1 MGIFFEIYS
10 SPRYNF
16 LRMSNTN
23 PSKLRERQTAPL
35 PGLSETIPTNLTAQ
49 RKRLIGR
56 HREIAALRSLLL
68 RDDIN
73 LVSITGSGGAGK
85 TTLATSVASSVME
98 SFPSGVFF
106 IDLEPLNDASQ
117 ILPAIFQ
124 TLKLREESNHSLQET
139 LNDFFS
145 RRAILLVLDNF
156 EHLMGGAKLAGE
168 LLETHTL
175 LKMLVTSR
183 EPLRLRHEQ
192 VFPLEPLSNDDAV
205 ELFTQ
210 RARALNPNFSPVGE
224 NAEAVSRICHQL
236 DGLPL
241 AIELA
246 AQRISIFTPQS
257 LLARLQ
263 SSDAGTV
270 APLKAEPTVLDFLTS
285 KTRDLPTRHQA
296 LGNTIAWSYGLLNEY
311 EQHVLRV
318 ASMFQGG
325 FSLRALEKTIGGDEA
340 SLLEAIASLVDKN
353 LLKTVE
359 TPLSESRFSMLNTI
373 REFAWAQMLQHE
385 NIHALREKYLDY
397 YHGLAR
403 DAELGFRSKEQVYWL
418 DTIDVE
424 NANLQVALGWGM
436 AAEFGSEIWNK
447 GIDILA
453 HLQRYWLLR
462 GHFATGAQWQERARA
477 IIDAQFNM
485 LGDED
490 APIFLLEQRG
500 RVYGLSGYLH
510 WIMGRY
516 HGAKKLLQISLDIF
530 QSLGDESKLWE
541 AMNSVAVN
549 LEYMGEFEQSR
560 EYYRRALYITQKI
573 GDRWQEMRLLI
584 NTGNACIGLGDFDE
598 GQTHLQSALT
608 LARELGDDYYVAAC
622 FQGIGYLE
630 FRQKRF
636 ARAESS
642 LRQSLA
648 LFEKMDVPFIYVWT
662 VVSLA
667 RVLAES
673 DRHAETSALLIQ
685 SIQLAEFQKDRN
697 LYRTMLE
704 TFVAFCIS
712 LRKWEEAAQFLG
724 CMEESFS
731 GENDVI
737 APVDQVI
744 FQNLI
749 KHVQEMITAVAFVK
763 AKRIGAEMDVQHA
776 FDLAVSI
783 CNETLTGKPLTPP
796 IDDPLTMR
804 EREVLILLAKG
815 RSNAEISQELVV
827 VEKTVEKH
835 VANILRKLAV
845 KNRTEAAA
853 WAVEH
858 GIK

>member
-1 MGIFFEIYS
+1 MRDS
-10 SPRYNF
+10 SQ
-16 LRMSNTN
+16 LS
-23 PSKLRERQTAPL
+23 ERRTAPL
-35 PGLSETIPTNLTAQ
+35 PGLSDTIPTNLTAQ
-49 RKRLIGR
+49 RSRLIGR
-56 HREIAALRSLLL
+56 HREVAALRSLLL
-68 RDDIN
+68 RDDTN

-85 TTLATSVASSVME
+85 TTLALSVASNIME

-106 IDLEPLNDASQ
+106 VDLEPLNDASQ

-124 TLKLREESNHSLQET
+124 TLKLREEQNRLLKDT
-139 LNDFFS
+139 LHDFFG

-156 EHLMGGAKLAGE
+156 EHLMDGAMVVGD

-175 LKMLVTSR
+175 LKILITSR

-192 VFPLEPLSNDDAV
+192 VFPLEPLPNEEAI
-205 ELFTQ
+205 ELFIQ
-210 RARALNPNFSPVGE
+210 RARALNPNFFPTGE
-224 NAEAVSRICHQL
+224 NAEAVSKICSQL

-246 AQRISIFTPQS
+246 AQRISIFSPQS

-263 SSDAGTV
+263 SPDLGLQKPSTI
-270 APLKAEPTVLDFLTS
+270 EPTVLDILTS

-296 LGNTIAWSYGLLNEY
+296 LSNTIAWSYGLLNEK
-311 EQHVLRV
+311 EKQVLRV
-318 ASMFQGG
+318 TSLFQGG
-325 FSLRALEKTIGGDEA
+325 FSLRALKSIVGGG
-340 SLLEAIASLVDKN
+340 EAILIDALTSLVDKN
-353 LLKTVE
+353 LLRTVE
-359 TPLSESRFSMLNTI
+359 SSLPEPRFTMLNTI

-385 NIHALREKYLDY
+385 NIQGLREKYLDY

-436 AAEFGSEIWNK
+436 AAEFGSDIWNK

-477 IIDAQFNM
+477 IIDARFNA
-485 LGDED
+485 LDGED
-490 APIFLLEQRG
+490 VPNLLLEQRG
-500 RVYGLSGYLH
+500 RVYGLSGYLY

-516 HGAKKLLQISLDIF
+516 HSAKDLLQTSLTIF

-560 EYYRRALYITQKI
+560 EYYRRALQITQKI

-598 GQTHLQSALT
+598 GQTHLQSALR

-673 DRHAETSALLIQ
+673 DRHAETAALLIKA
-685 SIQLAEFQKDRN
+685 IQLAEFQKDRN

-712 LRKWEEAAQFLG
+712 LRNWEAAAQFLG
-724 CMEESFS
+724 CMEGSFS

-737 APVDQVI
+737 APVDQII

-749 KHVQEMITAVAFVK
+749 KEVQGMMTAISFAK
-763 AKRIGAEMDVQHA
+763 AKKIGAEMDVQHA
-776 FDLAVSI
+776 FDLAISI
-783 CNETLTGKPLTPP
+783 CNEAQIGRSVAPP